1 MGPSKS
7 PLLGVVCLVIDSA
20 TKRPGLLHA
29 GHVIALRSKMLKLSE
44 FRIPRLIVPPYL
56 RPVNCGSIGIGLVGF
71 GTVGSG
77 VWDILERNGGLI
89 TERTKG
95 TVRFE
100 IRKIAVRDPGKTR
113 SAKAPT
119 DLFTTDWNEVVHDPA
134 VEVVVELIGG
144 TDTAYDLVAAAL
156 KAGKPVVTG
165 NKALL
170 AERGRELFA
179 LSREHDAPIHFEAA
193 VAGGIPIIKAVQESL
208 IGNRIESITGIINGT
223 SNYILMRMTD
233 AGLDYPTALK
243 EAKDLGYA
251 EADETLD
258 VNGWDA
264 AHKAILLGT
273 LSYGFIIDSKQV
285 YVRGIEFVRP
295 LDIQFAKDLGYV
307 VKLLCIVREHK
318 DGSIEIRTQPSF
330 IPQSHIL
337 AAVNDVFNAI
347 AVRGDGIGDALFYG
361 RGAGKGPTASS
372 VVADLVE
379 AARLLGQRSG
389 HRGFLPYQESGV
401 LKPIDD
407 TETAYY
413 VRFPVTDRPGVVAE
427 IATILANAGIGISG
441 THSPVKP
448 DQPDAEFIDMVF
460 LLHTSP
466 FGELKDALKQIETL
480 DCVTDRPVVFRIE
493 TL

>member
-179 LSREHDAPIHFEAA
+179 LS
-193 VAGGIPIIKAVQESL
+193 
-208 IGNRIESITGIINGT
+208 GNTTLRSI
-223 SNYILMRMTD
+223 
-233 AGLDYPTALK
+233 LK
-243 EAKDLGYA
+243 LR
-251 EADETLD
+251 
-258 VNGWDA
+258 W
-264 AHKAILLGT
+264 
-273 LSYGFIIDSKQV
+273 
-285 YVRGIEFVRP
+285 P
-295 LDIQFAKDLGYV
+295 
-307 VKLLCIVREHK
+307 
-318 DGSIEIRTQPSF
+318 
-330 IPQSHIL
+330 
-337 AAVNDVFNAI
+337 
-347 AVRGDGIGDALFYG
+347 
-361 RGAGKGPTASS
+361 GASRSS
-372 VVADLVE
+372 
-379 AARLLGQRSG
+379 RRS
-389 HRGFLPYQESGV
+389 RN
-401 LKPIDD
+401 
-407 TETAYY
+407 
-413 VRFPVTDRPGVVAE
+413 R
-427 IATILANAGIGISG
+427 
-441 THSPVKP
+441 
-448 DQPDAEFIDMVF
+448 
-460 LLHTSP
+460 
-466 FGELKDALKQIETL
+466 
-480 DCVTDRPVVFRIE
+480 
-493 TL
+493 